1 MEAPVR
7 EITPLQILV
16 FILLG
21 GGVLALAVLTDR
33 LLFGGMPLGDF
44 RGVALSLAG
53 LILLYVYAILAYR
66 LFMVLFPL
74 RPGEIPVQSRQEFV
88 YHIHL
93 LFFLVLFY
101 PVMRSGLVPV
111 PLMRL
116 FYQALGARFGHNSY
130 TAGILYDPLFI
141 TLGDNTLVGEG
152 ALLVPHAVEGEALAH
167 QPIRLGNNVT
177 IGAYAIV
184 FGGADI
190 GDGAIVAAG
199 TVLRKGERI
208 GPGEVWGGMP
218 GRKLR

>member
-1 MEAPVR
+1 MRA
-7 EITPLQILV
+7 ITPLQILV
-16 FILLG
+16 FLLLG
-21 GGVLALAVLTDR
+21 GMALALAVLTDG

-44 RGVALSLAG
+44 RGVVLSLAG
-53 LILLYVYAILAYR
+53 LILWYLYAILAYR
-66 LFMVLFPL
+66 LFMARFPL
-74 RPGEIPVQSRQEFV
+74 RTGEIPGRSGQEFI
-88 YHIHL
+88 YHVHL

-116 FYQALGARFGHNSY
+116 FYQALGARLGYNSY
-130 TAGILYDPLFI
+130 SAGILYDPLFI

-184 FGGADI
+184 FGGAEI

-199 TVLRKGERI
+199 TVVRKGERI